1 MKRMLTAVAVL
12 GLVMG
17 AAQADWGGPPT
28 PAGGP
33 QGSGGPPPMPQ
44 QGGPNTLLGM
54 GEPANGAA
62 PDCYGLHPRL
72 KKIFRFGLLSKPSPS
87 PSPSASYPQA
97 GYGQN
102 GPAYNPTGY
111 PPGAYGPAQG
121 TLVFPHHTYLRSPRD
136 FFMYET
142 RR

>member
-12 GLVMG
+12 GLVTG

-33 QGSGGPPPMPQ
+33 QGPGGPPPMPQ
-44 QGGPNTLLGM
+44 LGGPNTLLGM
-54 GEPANGAA
+54 GEPANGVA

-72 KKIFRFGLLSKPSPS
+72 KKIFRFGGLLSK

-136 FFMYET
+136 FFMYEP